1 MTGTLS
7 SRILAAIKANPGKS
21 SLEISLLLTN
31 VTRKQ
36 VAWNAQKMAN
46 RYLVENR
53 SDSNGGSS
61 WYATTSDVPR
71 APKEDGDGPVLRGP
85 SFRPKGDYTPGPW
98 HVREGSGD
106 AFTLPSRRGDE
117 FVPHSPP
124 MGMCVGKLVD
134 GRSLAR

>member
-1 MTGTLS
+1 MSGTLRD
-7 SRILAAIKANPGKS
+7 RILAAIKANPGKS

-36 VAWNAQKMAN
+36 VAENANKMAD

-53 SDSNGGSS
+53 SESNSGSE

-85 SFRPKGDYTPGPW
+85 SYRPPGNYSPSPW
-98 HVREGSGD
+98 HVRDGSGD
-106 AFTLPSRRGDE
+106 AFTLPSRRGNE
-117 FVPHSPP
+117 FVPHSKPL
-124 MGMCVGKLVD
+124 GMCVGTLVD
-134 GRSLAR
+134 ARSLSR